1 MPLQLLNVGGLWP
14 LDADGYLLS
23 DAGADKILPP
33 YQAAVAAAVTAYREH
48 LGAQLSGV
56 YVRGTV
62 PRGQA
67 VPGVS
72 DLDCFAVVSGDP
84 ETIDDTWLKAA
95 GAKIA
100 RLHPIVS
107 DVQLEIWPLAE
118 VLITDRFTEMGF
130 LLKTQ
135 SACVW
140 GDDLAPRL
148 PRFKPDAIVA
158 NNDISQIR
166 PDIEEAIAAL
176 HADSSPSSV
185 RYWCRRIMKNILRA
199 GFSLVMLEA
208 AVFTRDLKL
217 CYEFFARYYSAQE
230 QDMRRV
236 LELAI
241 QPTTDREVVLDL
253 IATCGSWMIARADEW
268 LEQHNPSKIV
278 EMPLVD

>member
-1 MPLQLLNVGGLWP
+1 MPLQLLAIGGLWP

-23 DAGADKILPP
+23 DASPAKILPP
-33 YQAAVAAAVTAYREH
+33 YRAAVAAAVTAYREH
-48 LGAQLSGV
+48 LGAQLAGV

-84 ETIDDTWLKAA
+84 EAIDDTWLKAA
-95 GAKIA
+95 GAEIV

-158 NNDISQIR
+158 NNDISQLR
-166 PDIEEAIAAL
+166 PDIQAAIAAL
-176 HADSSPSSV
+176 QADSSPPSV
-185 RYWCRRIMKNILRA
+185 RYWCRRIMKNIVRA

-208 AVFTRDLKL
+208 GVFTRDLKL
-217 CYEFFARYYSAQE
+217 CYEFFARHYPAQE
-230 QDMRRV
+230 SAMRRV

-241 QPTTDREVVLDL
+241 QPATDREVVLEL
-253 IATCGSWMIARADEW
+253 LTTFGGWMIARADEW

-278 EMPLVD
+278 EMPMVY

>member
-1 MPLQLLNVGGLWP
+1 MTLQLLDIGGLWS
-14 LDADGYLLS
+14 LDADGTILS
-23 DAGADKILPP
+23 DASPDKILPP
-33 YQAAVAAAVTAYREH
+33 YQAAVDAAVAAYREQ

-72 DLDCFAVVSGDP
+72 DLDCFAVVLGDP
-84 ETIDDTWLKAA
+84 EHVDGSWLKAA
-95 GAKIA
+95 GAEIA

-118 VLITDRFTEMGF
+118 VLSTDRFNEMSF

-135 SACVW
+135 STCVW
-140 GDDLAPRL
+140 GEDFAPQL
-148 PRFKPDAIVA
+148 PRFKPDVIVA

-176 HADSSPSSV
+176 HADGSPARV
-185 RYWCRRIMKNILRA
+185 VYWCRRIMKNMLRT
-199 GFSLVMLEA
+199 GFSLVMLSEG
-208 AVFTRDLKL
+208 VFTRDLKL
-217 CYEFFARYYSAQE
+217 CYEFFARHYPAQE
-230 QDMRRV
+230 QQMRHV

-241 QPTTDREVVLDL
+241 QPATDREVVLERL
-253 IATCGSWMIARADEW
+253 TTFGAWMIMRADEW
-268 LEQHNPSKIV
+268 LEQHNPSKVV
-278 EMPLVD
+278 EMPLV

>member
-1 MPLQLLNVGGLWP
+1 MTLQLLDIGGLWP
-14 LDADGYLLS
+14 LDAGGFILS
-23 DAGADKILPP
+23 DASPDKILPP
-33 YQAAVAAAVTAYREH
+33 YQAAVAAAVAAYRKH
-48 LGAQLSGV
+48 LGTQLSGV

-72 DLDCFAVVSGDP
+72 DLDCFAVVSGAAEDL
-84 ETIDDTWLKAA
+84 DDTWLKAA
-95 GAKIA
+95 GAEIA
-100 RLHPIVS
+100 QAQPIVS

-118 VLITDRFTEMGF
+118 VLVTDRFSEMSF

-140 GDDLAPRL
+140 GQDLAPRL

-176 HADSSPSSV
+176 HADGSPPRV
-185 RYWCRRIMKNILRA
+185 LYWCRRIMKNILRT
-199 GFSLVMLEA
+199 GFSLVMLDEG
-208 AVFTRDLKL
+208 VFTRDLKL
-217 CYEFFARYYSAQE
+217 CYEFFARQYPG
-230 QDMRRV
+230 QDQAMRRV

-241 QPTTDREVVLDL
+241 QPTSDRGVVLDL
-253 IATCGSWMIARADEW
+253 LTTFGAWMIARADEW
-268 LEQHNPSKIV
+268 LLQHNPSRVV
-278 EMPLVD
+278 EMPIVR